1 MAGHGTISEND
12 LMKKLVSARKI
23 MNKVDEGS
31 YESGHVDRE
40 ILGKSQEELM
50 ESTNLPNNPG
60 RPVGNVDASK
70 VNRTNLPDNIK
81 RAMIENPIP
90 QISLNDTLDMDF
102 VKGAKRLMEQEGLST
117 GNNRS
122 QKTQQKPSS
131 QSNVNSS
138 DLINTLTPIIENI
151 IRKTLDEI
159 VDKKLMQIL
168 TAQHTVSINENLAI
182 KVGDSIFTGKIT
194 KVNKSK

>member
-1 MAGHGTISEND
+1 MGGHGTISETE

-23 MNKVDEGS
+23 MNKVDDGS
-31 YESGHVDRE
+31 YQTGHVDRE
-40 ILGKSQEELM
+40 VLGKSTEELM

-60 RPVGNVDASK
+60 RSIGNVDVSRINK
-70 VNRTNLPDNIK
+70 TKLPDNIK
-81 RAMIENPIP
+81 KAMIESPIP

-117 GNNRS
+117 GNNKS

-131 QSNVNSS
+131 FTNGYGS
-138 DLINTLTPIIENI
+138 DLVATLTPIIENI

-194 KVNKSK
+194 RVNKSK